1 MATTQIQR
9 VGAADSSLLVP
20 LASLKKHVAIDATE
34 VYYDDMLTD
43 MQLAAIE
50 WIESKARLTLRS
62 SSFDVFL
69 DALPYGR
76 EPIYLPLWPVSSVT
90 SLAYVDEDGVS
101 QTLATADLQIELLSQ
116 PAALYPLADAEWP
129 RSQRDRQRAV
139 TIRVI
144 AGGNAQ
150 TPAMVKHAVKLLVAH
165 WFRNRETIL
174 IGTVSSEMAKAV
186 DALVVQFRR
195 NYWQSFGVYQ

>member
-9 VGAADSSLLVP
+9 VGAADTTLLVP

-62 SSFDVFL
+62 ASFDVFL

-76 EPIYLPLWPVSSVT
+76 EPIYLPLWPVTSVT
-90 SLAYVDEDGVS
+90 SLAYVDEDGAS
-101 QTLATADLQIELLSQ
+101 QTLATSSLQIELLSQ

-129 RSQRDRQRAV
+129 RTQPEQRRAV
-139 TIRVI
+139 TIRVV

-150 TPAMVKHAVKLLVAH
+150 TPAMVKHAIKLLVAH
-165 WFRNRETIL
+165 WFRNRETVL
-174 IGTVSSEMAKAV
+174 VGTVSSELSKAV